1 MIDNHD
7 EPIEALDSNATKE
20 TNIDHNSSVTE
31 TDSSKENKDKDNEE
45 SKNE

>member
-7 EPIEALDSNATKE
+7 ESIEAVDSNATKDM
-20 TNIDHNSSVTE
+20 NLDHNSSVTE
-31 TDSSKENKDKDNEE
+31 SDSSNEDKDRENED